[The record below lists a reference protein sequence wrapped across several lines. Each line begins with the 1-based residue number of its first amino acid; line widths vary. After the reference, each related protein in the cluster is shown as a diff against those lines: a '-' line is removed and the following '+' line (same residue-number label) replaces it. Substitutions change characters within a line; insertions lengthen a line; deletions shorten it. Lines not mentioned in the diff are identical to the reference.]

1 MTTQA
6 QIEAIRKS
14 VTVKAAVE
22 AAFRAFTDEIT
33 TWWPL
38 ATHSY
43 DGEKATEAVFEGRNG
58 GRVYER
64 REDGSEADWGE
75 VITWEPPHRFVLEW
89 KIFPSEVEVRF
100 SYESEGVTRVDLE
113 HRGWERAGE
122 GAEAMRE
129 DYAGGW
135 GVVLNAF
142 AAGYPKEGASNR

>member
-22 AAFRAFTDEIT
+22 QAFKAFTDEIT

-43 DGEKATEAVFEGRNG
+43 GGEKATAAVLEGRNG
-58 GRVYER
+58 GRLYER
-64 REDGSEADWGE
+64 QEDGTEADWGE
-75 VITWEPPHRFVLEW
+75 VIAWEPPHRFVLEW
-89 KIFPSEVEVRF
+89 KIRPSEVEVRF

-122 GAEAMRE
+122 GAEQMRE
-129 DYAGGW
+129 NYAGGW
-135 GVVLNAF
+135 DVVLGAF
-142 AAGYPKEGASNR
+142 VSRYASEGGSR

>member
-22 AAFRAFTDEIT
+22 AAFKAFTDEIT

-43 DGEKATEAVFEGRNG
+43 GGEKATEAVFEGRNG
-58 GRVYER
+58 GRVFER
-64 REDGSEADWGE
+64 REDGTEADWGE
-75 VITWEPPHRFVLEW
+75 VIAWEPPHRFVLEW
-89 KIFPSEVEVRF
+89 KIWPSEVEVRF

-113 HRGWERAGE
+113 HRGWERARE
-122 GAEAMRE
+122 GAEQMRE
-129 DYAGGW
+129 SYDGGW
-135 GVVLNAF
+135 EVVLGAF
-142 AAGYPKEGASNR
+142 ASSST

>member
-22 AAFRAFTDEIT
+22 RAFQAFTDEIA

-43 DGEKATEAVFEGRNG
+43 GGEKATAAVFEGRNG

-64 REDGSEADWGE
+64 QEDGTEADWAE
-75 VITWEPPHRFVLEW
+75 VTAWEPPQRFVLEW
-89 KIFPSEVEVRF
+89 KICPSEVEVRF

-113 HRGWERAGE
+113 HRGWERVGE
-122 GAEAMRE
+122 GAEQMRE
-129 DYAGGW
+129 NYAGGW
-135 GVVLNAF
+135 EVVLGKF
-142 AAGYPKEGASNR
+142 VSKVG

>member
-14 VTVKAAVE
+14 VTVKATVE
-22 AAFRAFTDEIT
+22 QAFNAFTKEIT
-33 TWWPL
+33 TWFPL

-43 DGEKATEAVFEGRNG
+43 GGEKATEAVFEGGTG

-64 REDGSEADWGE
+64 QEDGTEAEWAE
-75 VITWEPPHRFVLEW
+75 VIAWEPPQRFILEW

-100 SYESEGVTRVDLE
+100 SYESDGVTRVDLE

-122 GAEAMRE
+122 NAEKIRE

-135 GVVLNAF
+135 DVVLGAF
-142 AAGYPKEGASNR
+142 AAKTG

>member
-22 AAFRAFTDEIT
+22 QAFRAFTDEIT

-43 DGEKATEAVFEGRNG
+43 GGEKATEAVFEGRNG

-64 REDGSEADWGE
+64 QADGTEADWGE
-75 VITWEPPHRFVLEW
+75 VVVWEPPQRFVLEW

-100 SYESEGVTRVDLE
+100 SYESEGVTRVDFE

-122 GAEAMRE
+122 GAEKVRE
-129 DYAGGW
+129 AYAGGW
-135 GVVLNAF
+135 EVVLGEF
-142 AAGYPKEGASNR
+142 ASSWD

>member
-22 AAFRAFTDEIT
+22 RAFQAFTDEIT

-43 DGEKATEAVFEGRNG
+43 GGEKATEAVFEGRNG

-64 REDGSEADWGE
+64 QEDGTEADWAE
-75 VITWEPPHRFVLEW
+75 VIAWEPPHRFVLEW
-89 KIFPSEVEVRF
+89 KICPSEVEVRF
-100 SYESEGVTRVDLE
+100 SYESEGVTRVYLE

-122 GAEAMRE
+122 NAEAMRE
-129 DYAGGW
+129 NYAGGW
-135 GVVLNAF
+135 EVVLGAF
-142 AAGYPKEGASNR
+142 TARSD

>member
-22 AAFRAFTDEIT
+22 EAFRAFTDEIN

-43 DGEKATEAVFEGRNG
+43 AGEKATEAVFEGRNG

-64 REDGSEADWGE
+64 QEDGTEADWAE
-75 VITWEPPHRFVLEW
+75 VIAWEPPERFVLEW
-89 KIFPSEVEVRF
+89 KICPSEVEVRF
-100 SYESEGVTRVDLE
+100 SYESEGMTRVDLE

-122 GAEAMRE
+122 GAEQMR
-129 DYAGGW
+129 DNYAGGW
-135 GVVLNAF
+135 EFVLGKF
-142 AAGYPKEGASNR
+142 AERSG